1 MHYALLIN
9 DVLLHFF
16 SILVHCG
23 LPIMIIVDFRI
34 VTYNELFNFRVLW
47 TDWGRSP
54 FFKNWQF
61 ISLLWLLSLSKV
73 LGSKIGAMCFLIT
86 VVVLD
91 VGIISK
97 SIFSEMYAPL
107 AT

>member
-9 DVLLHFF
+9 NVLLHFF

-23 LPIMIIVDFRI
+23 LPIIIIVDFRI

-54 FFKNWQF
+54 FSKIGNFF
-61 ISLLWLLSLSKV
+61 SPLWLLSLRKV
-73 LGSKIGAMCFLIT
+73 FGSKIGAMCFSIT
-86 VVVLD
+86 VVVID